1 MKRRLCSRASFACI
15 HISEPFQVLFLLTH
29 STIFVFE
36 RHSKY
41 VLTKESFIKLL
52 AEMMGTEY
60 EPEDMKN
67 IVKFF
72 DIIDDRQNGYI
83 VCFSLGFIQE
93 ELNFF
98 NLNQGT

>member
-1 MKRRLCSRASFACI
+1 
-15 HISEPFQVLFLLTH
+15 
-29 STIFVFE
+29 
-36 RHSKY
+36 
-41 VLTKESFIKLL
+41 
-52 AEMMGTEY
+52 MMGTEY